1 MSTEWLERQTE
12 RSSQGTQGAHRK
24 TRARGSSAFVPGSA
38 FRAFRACL
46 AVLAIAFTVTVV
58 GPVPRASA
66 GTDNTV
72 AIETLIPYA
81 NRDEIRDSTREDC
94 GLGTKLSRQIVDRSE
109 KRGLTL
115 KRVGNLADSEEARVL
130 SVRIT
135 DALGSGGMLPS
146 TSISIDGVL
155 KQDAK
160 VVGTFVATRFAK
172 AGFLPFM
179 TSECSVFS
187 KAVKLLAEDV
197 SKWLENPSLDARL
210 GDAR

>member
-1 MSTEWLERQTE
+1 LSTEWVEPQTE
-12 RSSQGTQGAHRK
+12 RASKGPQRAHRGN
-24 TRARGSSAFVPGSA
+24 RAARRLLIVLEST
-38 FRAFRACL
+38 
-46 AVLAIAFTVTVV
+46 VLAIVV
-58 GPVPRASA
+58 ALTAAGPVPPALA

-81 NRDEIRDSTREDC
+81 NRDEIRDSTRKDC
-94 GLGTKLSRQIVDRSE
+94 GLGTKLSRHIVDRSG

-115 KRVGNLADSEEARVL
+115 NRVGNLADSKEARVL
-130 SVRIT
+130 GIRIT

-155 KQDAK
+155 KQDTK
-160 VVGTFVATRFAK
+160 VIGTFVATRFSK

-187 KAVKLLAEDV
+187 NAVKLLAEDV
-197 SKWLENPSLDARL
+197 SKWLEKPSLDARL